1 MYIMNIFIT
10 DFYHRSDLLDKAEA
24 MIANHWPAFMM
35 GTSVDDS
42 YWERLYD
49 VPFSPLPIYGGIK
62 NANRRKGYRCN

>member
-1 MYIMNIFIT
+1 MNIFIT

-49 VPFSPLPIYGGIK
+49 VPFPITNLWRY
-62 NANRRKGYRCN
+62 